1 MEGSK
6 DALNGITFDGK
17 PSGYRDFRRKT
28 LLAIAGLE
36 DKHSHL
42 AGPRLLSRLSGE
54 AWRATEHLN
63 ISQLRSPEGFMIVI
77 RALDE
82 HYKYLPETELHESID
97 EFLFAL
103 KRRQGEGATAFASR
117 FRTQLARV
125 ETLISQERE
134 MTKSKRRRTTD
145 KAPDIPPVDEAF
157 DSEMEHTASEG
168 TGPEHDAASHRS
180 AAASAVPSMSAAE
193 PGASEPSQP
202 ADAPRATETGTAE
215 HAQPEGRRTT
225 SESAASTD
233 LEEKPKH
240 DDRRAQRPGRR
251 EAYAVQEQVHAVESD
266 SSSLGV
272 ACESDDSQSDDVMA
286 VDQLDSS
293 EEEFR
298 NELEEVYELQRKS
311 KEKFRKSFKTYKET
325 KKRVKELKRNRQ
337 PYYPV
342 VALNQPQDA
351 SQSSQPS
358 QTQVPLQKSTFKY
371 DKKPSSSKPFSKS
384 RQKES
389 GRQSK
394 KEEANM
400 TESIL
405 VSSFAYMVEASNSFA
420 TSASTWSS
428 EEVLLAS
435 IPEGHAILDTGC
447 TTSVIGSE
455 TADKFKDFLKKRSLP
470 QPTACELPPVELKG
484 FQGGK
489 VETTTGLRWHVKLG
503 KLWGSVTTY
512 LVPGQTPF
520 LLSRRV
526 LEGMKACIDLGNK
539 SITSE
544 PHGMFNT
551 PLRQAANGHFLMP
564 LYEIPEDLHVEESQ
578 LAETM
583 IRADVCLHQHEPN
596 DDADPA
602 DSPTPSV
609 PMESP
614 GSTEDPP
621 EAVSHMCLWT
631 IRLTQAQLVMTRVLE
646 EPETVRQELAE
657 WLGPQ
662 SSALDQPIQFLEVKS
677 VTSVLTNE
685 YVYALDD
692 EFDADGLPVEAPA
705 GDAEVQP
712 ASETRARAKQIVTKL
727 HINTGHSSPE
737 QMMRLANRCHSSD
750 TIKDVIRNFHC
761 PVCEELK
768 LPTLRR
774 NAAMPHADQPN
785 QVVAV
790 DYVQIE
796 VKREEEKGDMLER
809 KFNALTCV
817 CLATDFCQQIIVP
830 ETGTNNLSKA
840 HWQLGRVE
848 IANRVLRDI
857 ARRVWRTTSR
867 PVEEDGLLTS
877 KHRKI
882 LQSSLKYWQ
891 IRLSKQ
897 RCISERMQ
905 PGLRPVPEDESEF
918 RRLAKQLAEGRL
930 HPDVEAAEQNLRE
943 RAGQFHDCTEEL
955 PNDDDFELDQDV
967 IDEPDEQD
975 DGDDDD
981 DDPMDKPRKS
991 T

>member
-6 DALNGITFDGK
+6 DALSGITFDGK

-36 DKHSHL
+36 DKHAHL

-63 ISQLRSPEGFMIVI
+63 ISQLRTPEGFMTVI

-82 HYKYLPETELHESID
+82 HYKFLPETELHESID

-145 KAPDIPPVDEAF
+145 RAADVPPVDERL

-168 TGPEHDAASHRS
+168 SGPEHDASSHRS
-180 AAASAVPSMSAAE
+180 AAPAAE
-193 PGASEPSQP
+193 PRASEPSQP
-202 ADAPRATETGTAE
+202 GVSRAAAPGTPE
-215 HAQPEGRRTT
+215 SAQPEGQR
-225 SESAASTD
+225 AASEAAASSGRGSIKKQHSTHGTHDADWAHAQVKMKQMLGTLEMGHIKPKPIFPQSVLGHLFMRKYGLTREQRAQVVRSTNGSSRFVDVERILRASD
-233 LEEKPKH
+233 LEESHKH
-240 DDRRAQRPGRR
+240 DDRRAQRPSRR
-251 EAYAVQEQVHAVESD
+251 EAYIAQEQVHAVESD

-272 ACESDDSQSDDVMA
+272 ALESEDSKSDDVMA

-311 KEKFRKSFKTYKET
+311 KEKFRKSFKTYKAS
-325 KKRVKELKRNRQ
+325 KKRVRELKRSRQ

-342 VALNQPQDA
+342 VALSQPQD
-351 SQSSQPS
+351 SGQSSQPS
-358 QTQVPLQKSTFKY
+358 QAQVPLQKSTFRY
-371 DKKPSSSKPFSKS
+371 DKKPSSGKQISKN
-384 RQKES
+384 RQRDA
-389 GRQSK
+389 GRPSK

-405 VSSFAYMVEASNSFA
+405 VSSFAYMVEASHNLA

-455 TADKFKDFLKKRSLP
+455 TAEKFKDFLKRRNLP
-470 QPTACELPPVELKG
+470 QPIACELPPVELKG
-484 FQGGK
+484 FQGRK

-544 PHGMFNT
+544 PHGMHNT

-583 IRADVCLHQHEPN
+583 IRADVCLHHHEPN
-596 DDADPA
+596 EDADPA
-602 DSPTPSV
+602 NSPTPSE
-609 PMESP
+609 PMICP
-614 GSTEDPP
+614 GSTEDQ
-621 EAVSHMCLWT
+621 C
-631 IRLTQAQLVMTRVLE
+631 
-646 EPETVRQELAE
+646 
-657 WLGPQ
+657 
-662 SSALDQPIQFLEVKS
+662 
-677 VTSVLTNE
+677 
-685 YVYALDD
+685 
-692 EFDADGLPVEAPA
+692 VERSM
-705 GDAEVQP
+705 GN
-712 ASETRARAKQIVTKL
+712 K
-727 HINTGHSSPE
+727 
-737 QMMRLANRCHSSD
+737 
-750 TIKDVIRNFHC
+750 
-761 PVCEELK
+761 
-768 LPTLRR
+768 
-774 NAAMPHADQPN
+774 
-785 QVVAV
+785 
-790 DYVQIE
+790 
-796 VKREEEKGDMLER
+796 
-809 KFNALTCV
+809 
-817 CLATDFCQQIIVP
+817 
-830 ETGTNNLSKA
+830 
-840 HWQLGRVE
+840 GRVPRNGKITTGDRRRAFQH
-848 IANRVLRDI
+848 IAKTQ
-857 ARRVWRTTSR
+857 RT
-867 PVEEDGLLTS
+867 VLLTS
-877 KHRKI
+877 
-882 LQSSLKYWQ
+882 SG
-891 IRLSKQ
+891 SK
-897 RCISERMQ
+897 
-905 PGLRPVPEDESEF
+905 
-918 RRLAKQLAEGRL
+918 K
-930 HPDVEAAEQNLRE
+930 N
-943 RAGQFHDCTEEL
+943 
-955 PNDDDFELDQDV
+955 
-967 IDEPDEQD
+967 
-975 DGDDDD
+975 
-981 DDPMDKPRKS
+981 
-991 T
+991 